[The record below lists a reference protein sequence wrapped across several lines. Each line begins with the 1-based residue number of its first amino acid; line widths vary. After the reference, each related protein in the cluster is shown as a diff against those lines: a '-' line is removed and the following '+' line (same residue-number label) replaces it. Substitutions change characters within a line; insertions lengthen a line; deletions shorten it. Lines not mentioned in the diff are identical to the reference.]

1 MTALLKAYMHLC
13 LLSKGPQSIPY
24 SNILLRIVLVLYFV
38 TGVLSSLPSSS
49 FGQSVLMMCVDIF
62 VLMLFCWGCL
72 QIFRK
77 LSRFNQM
84 MTAILGTGSLFQL
97 LAWPLMFYFE
107 IAQAKQ
113 VIVPELGFLLLM
125 LISWNLAVYAHIFR
139 ESFGIR
145 LYAAFF
151 ITLAYAVI
159 SVTLRQLLFPELGA

>member
-1 MTALLKAYMHLC
+1 MSALLKTYINLC
-13 LLSKGPQSIPY
+13 LLNKGPQSIPY
-24 SNILLRIVLVLYFV
+24 SIILLRLVLVLYFV

-49 FGQSVLMMCVDIF
+49 FGQSVQMMCVDIF
-62 VLMLFCWGCL
+62 ILMVFCWGCL
-72 QIFRK
+72 QLFRK
-77 LSRFNQM
+77 SSRFNQM
-84 MTAILGTGSLFQL
+84 MTAILGAGSLFQL

-139 ESFGIR
+139 ESFGVR

-151 ITLAYAVI
+151 ITLLYAVI
-159 SVTLRQLLFPELGA
+159 SVTSRQLLFPELGA

>member
-13 LLSKGPQSIPY
+13 LLNKGPESIPY
-24 SNILLRIVLVLYFV
+24 SIILLRIVLVLYFI
-38 TGVLSSLPSSS
+38 TGVLSSLASSS
-49 FGQSVLMMCVDIF
+49 LGQSMAMMCVDIF
-62 VLMLFCWGCL
+62 VLMAFCWICL
-72 QIFRK
+72 QIFNK
-77 LSRFNQM
+77 PSRFNQM

-107 IAQAKQ
+107 LAQAKQ

-139 ESFGIR
+139 KSFAIR

-151 ITLAYAVI
+151 ITLAYAII
-159 SVTLRQLLFPELGA
+159 SITLRQLLFPELGA